1 MTTTGKGLFD
11 EAIQDPPRKTGR
23 ISRRLVK
30 NAAETRRKMIAFGW
44 YGGKYVHLDFIL
56 PYLPN
61 DAEHFCDVYG
71 GSAAVLINRAPA
83 PVETYNDL
91 DSELVNFFSVLRNQH
106 EELIRAIGLTPFS
119 REELANA
126 CRPEPGL
133 PPLERARRFYVRAR
147 QTRTGLAQTSS
158 EGRWAHCVLTSRAG
172 MAGAVSRWLGA
183 VEGLPEITQ
192 RLQRVQIENAPA
204 LDVIARYDTSRTLFY
219 LDPPYVHD
227 SRGDTAAYGHEMTDE
242 DHRALAELLHR
253 VQGRAVLSG
262 YRSALYDELFAD
274 WRRVDAPEKLCNSSK
289 GKRRESLWMNFE
301 PLTGNENGH
310 AR

>member
-1 MTTTGKGLFD
+1 MTVTTEGLFD
-11 EAIQDPPRKTGR
+11 EALQDPPPKTGR
-23 ISRRLVK
+23 ISRRLVG
-30 NAAETRRKMIAFGW
+30 NAARARRKMIAFGW

-56 PYLPN
+56 PHLPV

-91 DSELVNFFSVLRNQH
+91 DSELVNFFSVLRDQH

-119 REELANA
+119 REELVNA
-126 CRPEPGL
+126 CRREPDL

-204 LDVIARYDTSRTLFY
+204 LDVIARYDTPRTLFY

-227 SRGDTAAYGHEMTDE
+227 SRGDATAYGHEMTDD
-242 DHRALAELLHR
+242 DHRELADLLHR
-253 VQGRAVLSG
+253 IQGRAVLSG
-262 YRSALYDELFAD
+262 YRSALYDELFDD
-274 WRRVDAPEKLCNSSK
+274 WYCVDAPEKLCNSSK
-289 GKRRESLWMNFE
+289 GKRRESLWMNFK
-301 PLTGNENGH
+301 PLTGGGNGD